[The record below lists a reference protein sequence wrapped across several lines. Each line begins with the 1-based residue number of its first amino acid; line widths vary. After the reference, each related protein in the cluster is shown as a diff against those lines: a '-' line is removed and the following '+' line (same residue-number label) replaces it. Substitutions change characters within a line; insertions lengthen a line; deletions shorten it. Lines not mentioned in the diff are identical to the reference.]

1 MIIKIAWL
9 NVWRSKLRSLIVIF
23 AITLG
28 IWSGIFLSAF
38 SLGMNNQRTKDA
50 LESSYSHIQ
59 IHNPKFSIEPKIE
72 FWLNDFATIKNTLD
86 TAKALHGYSPRVIL
100 NGMVSSATTAS
111 GAKIWGVN
119 PALEKN
125 TTNISTHL
133 VEGTWFED
141 TRKNQIIIGQKLA
154 EKHHFKIRSKLVLSF
169 QDEDGNI
176 QTGLFRVGG
185 IYKSI
190 NSKFDEGNVFTR
202 DKYIFS
208 ILGIS
213 PKYHEVAILLNDVNK
228 TDVFTSALAK
238 KITADKLSTWIDLA
252 PELAYSDEMMSQF
265 LYVFLSIIMLALM
278 FGIVNNML
286 MAILERK
293 RELGMLM
300 AIGLN
305 KVKIFSMILIETVFL
320 GLVGGPLGI
329 LAGYLTVTAAS
340 VNGIDLSI
348 VSKGLNSLGM
358 STIIYPELET
368 KSYFIIG
375 IMVVITTVIASLYP
389 AYKALKLNPVDTI
402 RTAN

>member
-1 MIIKIAWL
+1 M
-9 NVWRSKLRSLIVIF
+9 
-23 AITLG
+23 LG

-38 SLGMNNQRTKDA
+38 SLGMNDQRTKDA

-59 IHNPKFSIEPKIE
+59 IHNPQFSIEPKIE
-72 FWLNDFATIKNTLD
+72 FWLNDFATVKNTLD
-86 TAKALHGYSPRVIL
+86 TANAIIGYSQRIIL
-100 NGMVSSATTAS
+100 SGMVSSAATAT

-119 PALEKN
+119 PDNEKN
-125 TTNISTHL
+125 TTNVADHL
-133 VEGTWFED
+133 VDGTWFED
-141 TRKNQIIIGQKLA
+141 TRKNQIVIGEKLA
-154 EKHHFKIRSKLVLSF
+154 EKHHLKIKSKMVLSF
-169 QDEDGNI
+169 QDENGDI

-185 IYKSI
+185 IFKSI
-190 NSKFDEGNVFTR
+190 NSKFEESNVFTR
-202 DKYIFS
+202 DADIFK
-208 ILGIS
+208 ILGVA
-213 PKYHEVAILLNDVNK
+213 PKYHEVAILLNEVEK
-228 TDVFTSALAK
+228 TDTFSSAIAK
-238 KITADKLSTWIDLA
+238 NITEDKISTWKDLA

-265 LYVFLSIIMLALM
+265 LYVFLGIIMLALM

-329 LAGYLTVTAAS
+329 LAGYLTVAATA

-348 VSKGLNSLGM
+348 VSKGLGSLGM
-358 STIIYPELET
+358 STLIYPKLET
-368 KSYFIIG
+368 ESYFIIG
-375 IMVVITTVIASLYP
+375 IMVVITTILASLYP

-402 RTAN
+402 RTAM

>member
-9 NVWRSKLRSLIVIF
+9 NIWRSKLRSLVVISAIIV
-23 AITLG
+23 G
-28 IWSGIFLSAF
+28 IWAGIFLVAF

-59 IHNPKFSIEPKIE
+59 IHNPQFYIEPKIE
-72 FWLNDFATIKNTLD
+72 FWLNDFAAIQTTLD
-86 TAKALHGYSPRVIL
+86 TAKALHSYSQRVIL
-100 NGMVSSATTAS
+100 NGMISSATTAT

-119 PALEKN
+119 PQNEEN
-125 TTNISTHL
+125 TTNVAAHIT
-133 VEGTWFED
+133 EGTWFED
-141 TRKNQIIIGQKLA
+141 TRKNQIVIGQKLA
-154 EKHHFKIRSKLVLSF
+154 EKHHLKLKSKIVLSF
-169 QDEDGNI
+169 QDEGGDI

-185 IYKSI
+185 IFKSI
-190 NSKFDEGNVFTR
+190 NSKFDERNIFTR
-202 DKYIFS
+202 DKDIFN
-208 ILGIS
+208 ILGIT
-213 PKYHEVAILLNDVNK
+213 PKYHEVAILMNQVDK
-228 TDVFTSALAK
+228 TDAFSSALAK
-238 KITADKLSTWIDLA
+238 NIKNNKISTWKELA
-252 PELAYSDEMMSQF
+252 PELAFSDEMMSQF
-265 LYVFLSIIMLALM
+265 LYVFLGIIMLALM

-305 KVKIFSMILIETVFL
+305 KTKIFSMILIETVFL

-329 LAGYLTVTAAS
+329 LAGYVTVAITS
-340 VNGIDLSI
+340 MVGIDLSA
-348 VSKGLNSLGM
+348 VSKGLSSLGM
-358 STIIYPELET
+358 STMIYPELET

-375 IMVVITTVIASLYP
+375 LMVVITTFLASLYP